1 CAKYCG
7 GTYCY
12 GAGFDLW

>member
-7 GTYCY
+7 GTYCH
-12 GAGFDLW
+12 GVGFDFW

>member
-12 GAGFDLW
+12 GVGFDLW

>member
-12 GAGFDLW
+12 GVGFDFW